1 MLALLRRGPRTV
13 DELAEPLGVTD
24 NAVRLHLSSLE
35 RDGLI
40 RQDGV
45 RRGTGA
51 GKPAVL
57 FQIHPDA
64 ELLFSRAYAP
74 VLVGL
79 LDELSRELS
88 AKKNE
93 ELMRALG
100 RRLAA
105 NTAVSASSSIRVA
118 AEKCVALLQSLGGEP
133 EILPD
138 GNDLLVQSTTACPLA
153 LAVVK
158 NPDLCKAFETLF
170 AEITQ
175 TVVITRCDHGDRPR
189 CRFAVAAQAAR

>member
-13 DELAEPLGVTD
+13 EELASSLRVTD
-24 NAVRLHLSSLE
+24 NAIRLHLSSLE

-45 RRGTGA
+45 RRSAGA
-51 GKPAVL
+51 GKPAVI
-57 FQIHPDA
+57 FEIHPDA

-79 LDELSRELS
+79 LDELSADLS
-88 AKKNE
+88 AQKNA

-100 RRLAA
+100 RRLA
-105 NTAVSASSSIRVA
+105 SASAISDTPSLQVA

-133 EILPD
+133 EILPS
-138 GNDLLVQSTTACPLA
+138 GNELLVQSTTACPLA
-153 LAVVK
+153 LAVAK
-158 NPDLCKAFETLF
+158 NPDLCKVFETLF
-170 AEITQ
+170 TEITHS
-175 TVVITRCDHGDRPR
+175 VVTTKCDHGERPR
-189 CRFAVAAQAAR
+189 CRFGVAASGSK